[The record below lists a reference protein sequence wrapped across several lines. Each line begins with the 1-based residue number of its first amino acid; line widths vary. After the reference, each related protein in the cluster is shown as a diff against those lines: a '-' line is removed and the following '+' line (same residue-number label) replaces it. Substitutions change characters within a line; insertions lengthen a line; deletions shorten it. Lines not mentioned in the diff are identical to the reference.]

1 VYFWGQFCDV
11 TKVGIIRRK
20 DLAKLGYNK
29 QDMKI
34 IFKKKILLYFWQPA
48 GSKYTILVIFLFFFN
63 FEFWLLRTIQIDLFL
78 LLNFKFSFQGN
89 IMSTKKNEI
98 KAGYHL

>member
-34 IFKKKILLYFWQPA
+34 IFKKNP
-48 GSKYTILVIFLFFFN
+48 SIFLATSWKQIYNSGDFLIFFQFRI
-63 FEFWLLRTIQIDLFL
+63 LAI
-78 LLNFKFSFQGN
+78 
-89 IMSTKKNEI
+89 KN
-98 KAGYHL
+98 HTN